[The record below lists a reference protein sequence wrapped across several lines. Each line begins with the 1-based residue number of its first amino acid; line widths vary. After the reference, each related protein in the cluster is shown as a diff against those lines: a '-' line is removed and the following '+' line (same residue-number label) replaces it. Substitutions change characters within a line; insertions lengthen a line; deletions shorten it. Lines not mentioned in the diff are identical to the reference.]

1 MDTRREVVSI
11 LMKMIPEDKFTI
23 HFMPLLNVSG
33 EEYLTEMLNRN
44 SRRESFALHPLDGP
58 NYDELS
64 IMISSTHRPAYESLS
79 RGQKRRLIL
88 YMIITA
94 GKLIAMK
101 LKREPVLLF
110 DDLTAEL
117 DSDGRDFA
125 FKELSKTKWQ
135 VFITAPENPFRTRKK
150 IGVINLPY

>member
-1 MDTRREVVSI
+1 MDMRREVVS
-11 LMKMIPEDKFTI
+11 LLTKMIPDDTFSI
-23 HFMPLLNVSG
+23 QFMPDIRTSG
-33 EEYLTEMLNRN
+33 EEYLREMLNRN

-64 IMISSTHRPAYESLS
+64 IIISKTNRPAYESLS
-79 RGQKRRLIL
+79 RGQKRRLVL
-88 YMIITA
+88 CMIITA
-94 GKLIAMK
+94 GKLIAHK

-117 DSDGRDFA
+117 DSEGKSFVYR
-125 FKELSKTKWQ
+125 ELSKTKWQ

-150 IGVINLPY
+150 FGGITF